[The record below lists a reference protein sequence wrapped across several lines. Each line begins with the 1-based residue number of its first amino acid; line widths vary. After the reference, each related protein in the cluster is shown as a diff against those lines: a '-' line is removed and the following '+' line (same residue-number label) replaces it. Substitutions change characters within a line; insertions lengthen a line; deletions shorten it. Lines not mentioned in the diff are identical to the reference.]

1 MRKST
6 ATLGLTLTLFLGSVG
21 MSAGVD
27 FQKSVAAFKSE
38 DYATA
43 PRGLKPLLNK
53 ECPVLSSFWVW
64 RMAEDEAF

>member
-1 MRKST
+1 
-6 ATLGLTLTLFLGSVG
+6 

-43 PRGLKPLLNK
+43 PRGLKPL
-53 ECPVLSSFWVW
+53 
-64 RMAEDEAF
+64 AEQVMPCAQLFLGVAHGGG